1 MALPPRWDRAKQ
13 EMVVGRFFANM
24 PNDFNLQ
31 VAAFIA
37 MAEVEGISP
46 PPAIEVLDALADLT
60 DDIVRTIGE
69 KAFAL
74 GFLK

>member
-1 MALPPRWDRAKQ
+1 
-13 EMVVGRFFANM
+13 M

-60 DDIVRTIGE
+60 DDIVHTIGE